1 MNTCEVNAKLGL
13 EIGNHISTMNTAAV
27 LEHSRKTLPD
37 DLQLKYGQLKSVI
50 ASFDS
55 VLVAFS
61 GGVDSTLVAKIA
73 LDVLGA
79 SKVLAAIA
87 VSSSLGEEE
96 ARLALDTLTEIGLA
110 YIQIETNEVE
120 DPRYAANP
128 INRCYFCKEHV
139 YVALVNAARER
150 GFEAV
155 VDGFNAED
163 TMDFR
168 PGRKAG
174 RELGVRSPLHEAGF
188 SKDEVRMLA
197 RHLGLSN
204 WDKPQMAC
212 LSSRVEYGIPIT
224 PTILRQVD
232 RAEAALRRMGFDD
245 LRVRH
250 HDKFARVEIERAMR
264 PRALALRDEIVDA
277 VKAVGYTDVT
287 IDPDGLR
294 HGSMNEG
301 LKSVG

>member
-1 MNTCEVNAKLGL
+1 
-13 EIGNHISTMNTAAV
+13 MNTAAV
-27 LEHSRKTLPD
+27 SEHSGGTLPA
-37 DLQLKYGQLKSVI
+37 DLQLKYEQLKKLI

-73 LDVLGA
+73 LDVLGSSRA
-79 SKVLAAIA
+79 LAAIA
-87 VSSSLGEEE
+87 ISASLGADEE
-96 ARLALDTLTEIGLA
+96 RSALETLSEIGLS
-110 YIQIETNEVE
+110 YVRIETNEVE

-139 YVALVNAARER
+139 YGALVSAARER
-150 GFEAV
+150 SFDAV
-155 VDGFNAED
+155 LDGFNAED
-163 TMDFR
+163 TADFR

-174 RELGVRSPLHEAGF
+174 RELGVVSPLHEAGF
-188 SKDEVRMLA
+188 SKDQVRKLA
-197 RHLGLSN
+197 RHLGLNN

-212 LSSRVEYGIPIT
+212 LSSRVEYGIQIT

-250 HDKFARVEIERAMR
+250 HDKFARVEIAQAML
-264 PRALALRDEIVDA
+264 PNALARREEIVEA
-277 VKAVGYTDVT
+277 VKTAGFTEVT
-287 IDPDGLR
+287 IDLEGLR

-301 LKSVG
+301 LKNLG

>member
-1 MNTCEVNAKLGL
+1 
-13 EIGNHISTMNTAAV
+13 MNTAAV
-27 LEHSRKTLPD
+27 FEHCREALPIE
-37 DLQLKYGQLKSVI
+37 LSAKYGQLKNLI
-50 ASFDS
+50 AGFDS
-55 VLVAFS
+55 ALVAFS
-61 GGVDSTLVAKIA
+61 GGVDSTLVAKVA

-79 SKVLAAIA
+79 QKVLAAIA
-87 VSSSLGEEE
+87 VSSSLGDEEE
-96 ARLALDTLTEIGLA
+96 RMAIETVTEIGLS
-110 YIQIETNEVE
+110 YVKIKTNEVD

-139 YVALVNAARER
+139 YGALVNAARER
-150 GFEAV
+150 GFAVV

-174 RELGVRSPLHEAGF
+174 RELGVRSPLHEAGLG
-188 SKDEVRMLA
+188 KDDVRTLA

-212 LSSRVEYGIPIT
+212 LSSRVEYSIQIT
-224 PTILRQVD
+224 PTVLRQVD
-232 RAEAALRRMGFDD
+232 RAEAALRRMGFND

-250 HDKFARVEIERAMR
+250 HDKFARVEVERAML
-264 PRALALRDEIVDA
+264 PRAMALRDEIVDA
-277 VKAVGYTDVT
+277 VKAVGYSDVM
-287 IDPDGLR
+287 IDPEGLR

>member
-1 MNTCEVNAKLGL
+1 
-13 EIGNHISTMNTAAV
+13 MNTAAV
-27 LEHSRKTLPD
+27 LAHSGETLPGE
-37 DLQLKYGQLKSVI
+37 LQLKYEQLKSLI

-79 SKVLAAIA
+79 SRVLAAIA
-87 VSSSLGEEE
+87 ISASLGEEE
-96 ARLALDTLTEIGLA
+96 ERSALDTLTDIGLSF
-110 YIQIETNEVE
+110 IRIKTNEVE

-139 YVALVNAARER
+139 YGALVKTARER
-150 GFEAV
+150 GFDTV

-163 TMDFR
+163 TADFR

-188 SKDEVRMLA
+188 SKDDVRTLA

-212 LSSRVEYGIPIT
+212 LSSRVEYGIQIT
-224 PTILRQVD
+224 PTILSQVD

-250 HDKFARVEIERAMR
+250 HDKFARVEIERTML
-264 PRALALRDEIVDA
+264 PRALALRDEIVNA
-277 VKAVGYTDVT
+277 VKAVGYTEVT
-287 IDPDGLR
+287 IDLDGLR